1 MGGRAVP
8 SCSDGAVQEQDE
20 TEDRC
25 GSGGEDRF
33 GGAAGAGDGGRL
45 GAALPG
51 TSQSDIRV
59 EEAASEQAAW
69 LRSRPYGGGEQVQ
82 KAFTAIA
89 PPAAEATA
97 VADANRQGGP
107 PPLREVEFRLH
118 TGSPGAAT
126 TDSK

>member
-59 EEAASEQAAW
+59 EEAASEQAAC
-69 LRSRPYGGGEQVQ
+69 LRRRPYVAGLQVPT
-82 KAFTAIA
+82 AFTHIA
-89 PPAAEATA
+89 PPAPLSTA
-97 VADANRQGGP
+97 V
-107 PPLREVEFRLH
+107 
-118 TGSPGAAT
+118 SPKCLF
-126 TDSK
+126 SVILLSFFLVFFCSPFFNQQS

>member
-82 KAFTAIA
+82 KAFTDIA

-97 VADANRQGGP
+97 VADANRQGGRP
-107 PPLREVEFRLH
+107 DRKSTRL
-118 TGSPGAAT
+118 
-126 TDSK
+126 